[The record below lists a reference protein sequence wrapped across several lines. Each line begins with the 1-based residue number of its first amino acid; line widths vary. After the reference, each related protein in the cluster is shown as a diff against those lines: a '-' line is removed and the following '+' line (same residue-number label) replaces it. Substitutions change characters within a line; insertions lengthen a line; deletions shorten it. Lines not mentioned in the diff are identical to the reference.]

1 MVEINVL
8 FSTNYCE
15 KTDLTIEEDA
25 IVEFTRNA
33 YADGTYRAVVSFEC
47 MPRVVDPDIMRI
59 IIDLKDIGE
68 CMVAWGVICK
78 AIISFAKKVKGYVKH
93 ITIEGT
99 EHSEEII
106 EVSDETT
113 PEELE
118 EKIKNVIEK

>member
-33 YADGTYRAVVSFEC
+33 YADGTYRVVVSFEC

-59 IIDLKDIGE
+59 IIALKDIGE
-68 CMVAWGVICK
+68 SIVTWGVICK
-78 AIISFAKKVKGYVKH
+78 AIISFVKKAHGYVKH
-93 ITIEGT
+93 IMIEGV
-99 EHSEEII
+99 ENSGEII
-106 EVSDETT
+106 EVSDKTT

-118 EKIKNVIEK
+118 EKIKKVIEK

>member
-59 IIDLKDIGE
+59 IIALKDIGE
-68 CMVAWGVICK
+68 SIVTWGVICK
-78 AIISFAKKVKGYVKH
+78 AIISFVKKAHGYVKH
-93 ITIEGT
+93 IMIEGV
-99 EHSEEII
+99 ENSGEII
-106 EVSDETT
+106 EVSDKTT

-118 EKIKNVIEK
+118 EKIKKVIEK